1 MRLIGM
7 MDSPYVRRVAVS
19 LRLLGLDY
27 THDQLSVF
35 RDYAAFAA
43 INPMVKA
50 PTLVTDDGVTL
61 VDSTLILDYL
71 DRLVPADRRL
81 TPTDPAAFVRG
92 QRVIGLAL
100 VIAEKSVQTLYELKL
115 RPDGTRHQPWLD
127 RVGDQLREALRLLDA
142 ELGDGASWLFGAS
155 PLQADITA
163 AVAWRFV
170 HEMLPDL
177 APADR
182 YPALARLSARAEAT
196 PAFLACPFA

>member
-43 INPMVKA
+43 INPVVKA
-50 PTLVTDDGVTL
+50 PTLVTDDGVAL

-71 DRLVPADRRL
+71 DRLVPTDRRL
-81 TPTDPAAFVRG
+81 TPADPAAFVRA

-100 VIAEKSVQTLYELKL
+100 VVAEKSVQTLYELKL

-127 RVGDQLREALRLLDA
+127 RVAEQLRAALRLLDA

-177 APADR
+177 APADT
-182 YPALARLSARAEAT
+182 YPALARLSARAETT

>member
-43 INPMVKA
+43 INPVVKA

>member
-43 INPMVKA
+43 INPVVKA

-170 HEMLPDL
+170 HEMLPDH